1 VCPPPVIA
9 RVTPQRDTRAES
21 PGQQDPRLPS
31 TARQLQKIAEK
42 SHLGRGKKKSFSV
55 LQPIKTKFV
64 NRTSA
69 TSSQDLPGL
78 SFCSLQCKWSSTLCD
93 SEDEPIERIDQDGV
107 IPDPADL
114 PAALSCQR
122 PGRCRA
128 TPTDSAA
135 ASRYG

>member
-1 VCPPPVIA
+1 VIA
-9 RVTPQRDTRAES
+9 RVTPSATH
-21 PGQQDPRLPS
+21 
-31 TARQLQKIAEK
+31 ARSHPANKTPACQAPHGSSEKIAEK

-55 LQPIKTKFV
+55 LQRIKTKFV
-64 NRTSA
+64 NRTRA
-69 TSSQDLPGL
+69 MSSKDLPGL